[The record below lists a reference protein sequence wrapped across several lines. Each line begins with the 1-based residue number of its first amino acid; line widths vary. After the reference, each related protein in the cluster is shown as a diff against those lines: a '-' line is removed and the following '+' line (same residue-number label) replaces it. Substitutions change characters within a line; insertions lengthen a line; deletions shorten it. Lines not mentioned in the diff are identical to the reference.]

1 MAQDPEEALP
11 PYFGISPDEALA
23 ELGPPVGTRDLAAI
37 AETCVRGRDD
47 LASRGHEA
55 DGRKTLRLFSTW
67 EITRYLIP
75 VAQAHFRRV
84 LRQNPA
90 LPQGRTETA
99 GGAKWFT
106 LDEVLRL
113 RAHFAAEGSRAKPY
127 APWRPAGLPA
137 KVAAIANFK
146 GGVGKTSMAAHLAMS
161 AALDGYRVLVVDLDS
176 QGSMTSIFG
185 GRVASRV
192 GHGLPAVARDYAL
205 GLQAENRRR
214 VERGD
219 AAAAPRRDPRRRA
232 GEDPPPTSSE
242 DPLAEHR
249 PDRRPA
255 EPLLGRVPDP
265 GLAHVPAR
273 LEALG
278 GARAAPSSAT
288 ACSTRY
294 DLVILDTPPALG
306 YLTING
312 LTAADILLVPLGAS
326 FLEFDS
332 TGRFFDMLHSTFA
345 SIEDGENMAA
355 RALGRPEIRFE
366 WDAVRAVVTRYD
378 AGQQAELAALMQAYF
393 GRTLSPFRQDFT
405 ALVGQAGEQ
414 AGGIYEADY
423 RDFNRETYARG
434 RQTFDATYAAFKKLL
449 LAAWRRDELEA
460 AAATAPRPRRRPP
473 DGPPPPD
480 PRFRHTLDVP
490 RAEHA
495 PAASPS
501 PALSL
506 SPTAPIARVAA
517 EAAGAAALQ
526 ELTETVARARDT
538 GRMVLDLPLD
548 AIAPDHLARD
558 RLPAEDAEMA
568 ALRESIRL
576 HGQRTPIEVTPLA
589 EGGAPCPTAS
599 SPAGAACRR

>member
-1 MAQDPEEALP
+1 MAHDPEEALP

-23 ELGPPVGTRDLAAI
+23 ELGDPVGTRDLAAI
-37 AETCVRGRDD
+37 AETCARGRDD
-47 LASRGHEA
+47 LAGRGHEA
-55 DGRKTLRLFSTW
+55 GGAKTLRRFSTW

-84 LRQNPA
+84 LRQNPS

-185 GRVASRV
+185 GRVASEWDTV
-192 GHGLPAVARDYAL
+192 FPLIARDYAL
-205 GLQAENRRR
+205 GLQSENRRR
-214 VERGD
+214 AERGD
-219 AAAAPRRDPRRRA
+219 PPLPLDETLDAALGKSASDVIHKTHWPSIDLIGAQ
-232 GEDPPPTSSE
+232 
-242 DPLAEHR
+242 LNLYWAEFQIPVWR
-249 PDRRPA
+249 MSLRGWK
-255 EPLLGRVPDP
+255 LW
-265 GLAHVPAR
+265 
-273 LEALG
+273 EALG
-278 GARAAPSSAT
+278 RAFERDGVLDA
-288 ACSTRY
+288 Y

-332 TGRFFDMLHSTFA
+332 TGRFFDMLHSTFQ

-460 AAATAPRPRRRPP
+460 AA
-473 DGPPPPD
+473 
-480 PRFRHTLDVP
+480 
-490 RAEHA
+490 
-495 PAASPS
+495 
-501 PALSL
+501 
-506 SPTAPIARVAA
+506 
-517 EAAGAAALQ
+517 GAATTP
-526 ELTETVARARDT
+526 ESEKETA
-538 GRMVLDLPLD
+538 
-548 AIAPDHLARD
+548 
-558 RLPAEDAEMA
+558 
-568 ALRESIRL
+568 
-576 HGQRTPIEVTPLA
+576 
-589 EGGAPCPTAS
+589 
-599 SPAGAACRR
+599 